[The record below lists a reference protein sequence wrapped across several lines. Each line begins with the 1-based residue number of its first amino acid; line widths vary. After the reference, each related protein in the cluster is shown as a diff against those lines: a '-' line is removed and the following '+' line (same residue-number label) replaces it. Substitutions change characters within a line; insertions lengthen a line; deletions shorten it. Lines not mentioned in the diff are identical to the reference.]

1 MNHQWQALL
10 ELLWP
15 SRYDPVASRRRRIAL
30 LQAGIAVAIAL
41 AAGPEIY
48 AAMEMT
54 ALLEVLG
61 AILFLTAFAAGARL
75 LAMRIRGAL
84 CRVLLPAPQVFFLR
98 SNASTPA
105 KALALIYVTTHA
117 AWYLALFLSG
127 RVMVSTWPEDWA
139 AA

>member
-1 MNHQWQALL
+1 MNHPWQAFL
-10 ELLWP
+10 EFLWP
-15 SRYDPVASRRRRIAL
+15 SRYDPVASRLRRIAL

-61 AILFLTAFAAGARL
+61 AILFLTAFAAAAWL
-75 LAMRIRGAL
+75 LALRIRAAV
-84 CRVLLPAPQVFFLR
+84 CRVLLPAPQVFVLQ
-98 SNASTPA
+98 SDASTTA
-105 KALALIYVTTHA
+105 KALALTYITAHA

-127 RVMVSTWPEDWA
+127 RAMISTWPEDWIA
-139 AA
+139 A